1 MHAVEFLKTPPNPLP
16 GVIAVI
22 GEERA
27 LKLNVIEAVAK
38 AALSDGEVPTKFA
51 GKDVELQT
59 VRSELMTVPMW
70 GGKRVIVIED
80 ANDFVTDN
88 RSAVEAYANKPA
100 KKSILLLDLKSLA
113 ANTKLFKIINA
124 SGVVVE
130 CSPLK
135 GVTLNRWVQETAKR
149 EYGKTIEAN
158 AVSLLLELAGSNL
171 GHLEQELG
179 KLAAYAGTR
188 GTIEAESVRK
198 LVGDW
203 KTETTWAMTDAVR
216 ESRVPDA
223 LHALDKLMNGGD
235 PALKIH
241 GGVAFVFKKMA
252 VATELTRQGTPMNEA
267 LAQAGAWGNEIGSAT
282 SYLKRVGR
290 GKAELITR
298 RLLEAD
304 VNLKGGSLLNDRTQ
318 VELLLL
324 RLSGLC
330 D

>member
-1 MHAVEFLKTPPNPLP
+1 M
-16 GVIAVI
+16 
-22 GEERA
+22 
-27 LKLNVIEAVAK
+27 
-38 AALSDGEVPTKFA
+38 
-51 GKDVELQT
+51 
-59 VRSELMTVPMW
+59 
-70 GGKRVIVIED
+70 
-80 ANDFVTDN
+80 TDN